1 MVRDLYTCSHSNTSI
16 FSTTLFYFLGFVQV
30 ERITLESSKGPLYTR
45 TKSHDHEI
53 LRAHLWIILV
63 DINLIFLCG
72 FCVSIAFYCT
82 QSCEVGYGGVEVF
95 VVVFRG
101 MHTCVMR
108 RKFVRLEGVWIYV
121 GGGDFWAYPS
131 VAKSNWL
138 NNVIFWVHNLFH
150 RFPYDNHW
158 SVEHKPVA
166 WNSTSSC
173 VTSGASSVFEFVYG
187 EDLRGF
193 QFQLVECSDL
203 LFFLYSFGGILH
215 KFLWVDHWSVEH
227 QPITSKTQ

>member
-108 RKFVRLEGVWIYV
+108 RKFVRLEGV
-121 GGGDFWAYPS
+121 
-131 VAKSNWL
+131 
-138 NNVIFWVHNLFH
+138 
-150 RFPYDNHW
+150 
-158 SVEHKPVA
+158 
-166 WNSTSSC
+166 
-173 VTSGASSVFEFVYG
+173 
-187 EDLRGF
+187 
-193 QFQLVECSDL
+193 
-203 LFFLYSFGGILH
+203 
-215 KFLWVDHWSVEH
+215 
-227 QPITSKTQ
+227 